1 MISKVHN
8 FAQPPLKERVNAE
21 ECEVRVH
28 LAACYRLAARFRMT
42 DLMYYLER
50 ACQAQVAALAGGA
63 NLIMQPPEIAAN
75 VAQQF
80 SRPGYQENK
89 GEWRAL
95 LRMLD
100 KSDPSYHD

>member
-1 MISKVHN
+1 MSSNVRKLAPAPVR
-8 FAQPPLKERVNAE
+8 ERVSAGE
-21 ECEVRVH
+21 WEVRVH